1 MNALFW
7 SYLLVFFKRMK
18 IHQDLTTQNKS
29 NEDASNLKWI
39 WWIRWC
45 GTWQRE
51 TLALREQSKMVALF
65 AVHDRNRFMCDFQ
78 EDVAVALVP
87 NAQLASKS
95 VATWRAAKCGRE
107 NTFAIMLHRKKRCP
121 CARVPSAL
129 VTAWLIRYRSLEP
142 SKKCTAALK
151 FLNYFSAPLSALH
164 VVQRAMPLAA
174 NTLHHTC
181 QIKLE
186 GASKPPNRAWIKI
199 WMKFNVLNSNMI
211 QSMIYRDVAWRLL
224 PAM

>member
-1 MNALFW
+1 MRYMGKRNTSAQRAIKNGSAVCCPW
-7 SYLLVFFKRMK
+7 SKSFRVRLLRRCCRLLM
-18 IHQDLTTQNKS
+18 
-29 NEDASNLKWI
+29 
-39 WWIRWC
+39 
-45 GTWQRE
+45 
-51 TLALREQSKMVALF
+51 
-65 AVHDRNRFMCDFQ
+65 
-78 EDVAVALVP
+78 P

-186 GASKPPNRAWIKI
+186 GDSKPPNRAWIKI